1 MKTAAIIQCKMNSE
15 ARLGEIK
22 MNARLWHFVECRPV
36 IISLATGIGLVSAF
50 LLWAALRMAYFEYW
64 YEPKLKAADPGLYIY
79 PQTRYAIF
87 SAVEIL
93 WCTVGLFASV
103 FSLRDAKSQTI
114 SEPIK
119 RSLILYAALFAL
131 LLLIGTVMIVV
142 RSYGY

>member
-1 MKTAAIIQCKMNSE
+1 MS
-15 ARLGEIK
+15 G
-22 MNARLWHFVECRPV
+22 RLWHFVERRPV
-36 IISLATGIGLVSAF
+36 LILFATGIGLISAV
-50 LLWAALRMAYFEYW
+50 LLWAALRMTYFEYW
-64 YEPKLKAADPGLYIY
+64 NEPKLKAADPGLYIY

-114 SEPIK
+114 SERTK

-131 LLLIGTVMIVV
+131 LLLIGIVMIVV